1 MKKTRLL
8 ALVICLAFVFTMAPM
23 ASFAEEAAPEPG
35 TGTETVVESYGTITA
50 TLRFDYPQ
58 RTDLV
63 STKNINVFL
72 RDENG
77 TLLREAKING
87 NTSADTVV
95 TLKNTDGVQ
104 LTTEQE
110 IGYMDVLFNNLPVN
124 EPVAEGEKE
133 SYYVLEY
140 TGDGYKNYTS
150 EPIVI
155 DKYSKR
161 AVLGT
166 DGNTFSLGDVTGDEL
181 IDQADIDAISSAL
194 GSETA
199 EDIAL
204 YDLNGDGKI
213 DIVDLMYVNHQA
225 AQEKGGPGFA
235 NEPIEIYDTNLIM
248 TKVIEVKKIQEEMEQ
263 TLDVSGDVANLFAE
277 NNAETIAF
285 SSKND
290 EPVAIPITFEEPVEM
305 EQIEIVSPS
314 VTGAI
319 TAGLAKVECEDLDTK
334 ETFFVEVP
342 FNTETP
348 EEVQPLAA
356 DGDTGRS
363 NIVIN
368 LGRRVAVKKVTINV
382 EKVEGADGK
391 ATFAVVQEIKF
402 LKDIVPENPASQNMA
417 VTGLT
422 AAPGN
427 EKIDFTWDAYPN
439 VTGYIIYYTNTKKP
453 GEGEKQVFF
462 DTNKGTVD
470 GLINLTPY
478 NFCIT
483 AVSGDEGPGRWESI
497 RSETIT
503 AIPEPSGPPTEK
515 TTMIVVKNSEDDN
528 TVKSGELS
536 VSWKEVDNTSFY
548 RVYYKDTGVLTENPS
563 YRNEDELKAAGYTA
577 YSLTGEE
584 GATDVATLS
593 VTLTGLTN
601 DSEHSI
607 FVIVGNDKGLGPV
620 SDRYTGTPKESKIE
634 FPKLPT
640 KDRLDK
646 KTAITNV
653 WLVDSSYDPNE
664 TADGKTFDPKVLYD
678 DNPLTYWQ
686 SIQWWQHGG
695 IAFEFDQ
702 QYEMNYLF
710 AIPRLD
716 GTYRNNHR
724 LYRVWTYDEAA
735 YNEITSY
742 IDQLKSGNALNEAQ
756 RTAMRALATTYTEGS
771 VNVSDRINGYMIFP
785 FDKTN
790 VKFMVVDTEQEAYNV
805 RTFSDFFFYEG
816 NTLAEDIAAL
826 FKDDAFTELTDE
838 AKANVDETKGKIA
851 NYRSQANNSDGYY
864 VDKDSLLDELSLAS
878 LLLNGKSTDG
888 YVKSDFRSRSNG
900 RDSNKFGQSASDL
913 QPLGVACWSGPDAIR
928 ADRGKLTDGA
938 LVVYAQLPEDAD
950 THPVTLVGTQYYGE
964 ANAWQTSV
972 PLNKGRN
979 RIKFPNMGGN
989 STERGGSVYI
999 RYDGEHP
1006 DQIKLHVR
1014 GKNATIIPML
1024 ELQDWNTMSVEAR
1037 KAAISA
1043 YVTELKDY
1051 VTTPPYINNS
1061 LDYRILNSTEI
1072 SMPSVLLSMPASQVK
1087 NAIFPTG
1094 ASDDEAAETLYNNVL
1109 AWEEFMHVVNAI
1121 QGIDEITFDADK
1133 PNVMESRQN
1142 IRYMKMFGKA
1152 FMYAA
1157 GNHVGIGWG
1166 SVGGVVTGRP
1176 TSTLTDTDESNGL
1189 FGWGIG
1195 HEVGHNMDKIGRAE
1209 LTNNIYSIA
1218 LQAYDG
1224 DKSTK
1229 LKTRL
1234 ELSDKYAQV
1243 YDKVSARRP
1252 GTSNDVF
1259 VQLAMYWQLH
1269 LAYDEANPF
1278 DFYNK
1283 FFTAWKKGDYKE
1295 RTVGAETVAYTPDER
1310 IALIASDVAN
1320 KNLSDFFYSW
1330 GMRLSE
1336 DVVKAIEAK
1345 PAETRSIQYLNDE
1358 SYRLRLAGH
1367 TVAPGATTAAADLLI
1382 DLPEAERKPT
1392 MPEVAEGETAPE
1404 VPEYDIEKTVK
1415 ITFTNPSADVLG
1427 YEIKRNGETI
1437 AFVTDGNEYFD
1448 VIGSANNM
1456 AFEYQVKAYD
1466 NMGGILDENL
1476 VNAGQVRVA
1485 YDKTIPETD
1494 YTLETANGT
1503 ATFTMNAKTAVSGIK
1518 VTPAPTEGTFKVE
1531 VTRTVA
1537 KVDEATG
1544 KAGEPETLTLTAKEG
1559 AFSADTNLA
1568 DAGKGYYLT
1577 YFNKPGAD
1585 AADTRI
1591 WTYDAETVAVTGVP
1605 EGSKVELIGYP
1616 GDRVDFYS
1624 DATVGILSAD
1634 YQYGEVYT
1642 EEEKAADPTLEDEII
1657 PAGSL
1662 VIVGTYRGDPV
1673 YNFVQIMG
1681 RFVTNDDAN
1690 TTTPESV
1697 VERPVDGYG
1706 LLFAEIP
1713 TDGEVSDI
1721 SDGMFIFVPD
1731 VQKEAELQDK
1741 AGNSDCAAA
1750 SLLPAQMKAQFYRTD
1765 DPENAESKRMTS
1777 DTIWIDSPS
1786 YESMPAIELAH
1797 TN

>member
-8 ALVICLAFVFTMAPM
+8 ALVICLAFVFTMAPTV
-23 ASFAEEAAPEPG
+23 SFAEEAAPEPG
-35 TGTETVVESYGTITA
+35 AGTETVVESYGTITA

-72 RDENG
+72 RNENG
-77 TLLREAKING
+77 DLLREAKING

-110 IGYMDVLFNNLPVN
+110 IGYMDVLFNNVP
-124 EPVAEGEKE
+124 AGA
-133 SYYVLEY
+133 SYVLEY

-150 EPIVI
+150 EPFAIEN
-155 DKYSKR
+155 YSIR

-166 DGNTFSLGDVTGDEL
+166 DGNTFSLGDVTGDEA
-181 IDQADIDAISSAL
+181 IDQADIDAVSEKL
-194 GSETA
+194 GSTA
-199 EDIAL
+199 EEDLAV
-204 YDLNGDGKI
+204 YDLNGDSKI
-213 DIVDLMYVNHQA
+213 DIIDLMYVNHQA
-225 AQEKGGPGFA
+225 AQEKGGEGFV
-235 NEPIEIYDTNLIM
+235 NEPIELHETALIM
-248 TKVIEVKKIQEEMEQ
+248 TKIIKVEKIQEEMEQ
-263 TLDVSGDVANLFAE
+263 NLDVSGDVANLFAE
-277 NNAETIAF
+277 NNSETIAF
-285 SSKND
+285 SSKSD

-342 FNTETP
+342 FSNEAP
-348 EEVQPLAA
+348 EEVLPLSA

-417 VTGLT
+417 VTGFT
-422 AAPGN
+422 ATPGN
-427 EKIDFTWDAYPN
+427 EKVDFTWDAYPN

-453 GEGEKQVFF
+453 SEGEKQVFF
-462 DTNKGTVD
+462 DTNKGTVE
-470 GLINLTPY
+470 GLTNLTPY

-503 AIPEPSGPPTEK
+503 ATPEPSGPPTEK

-528 TVKSGELS
+528 TVKSGELN

-548 RVYYKDTGVLTENPS
+548 RVYYKDTGVLSDNPS
-563 YRNEDELKAAGYTA
+563 YRNETELKEAGYTV

-601 DSEHSI
+601 DTEYSI

-640 KDRLDK
+640 KDRLDNK
-646 KTAITNV
+646 HITGG
-653 WLVDSSYDPNE
+653 WLLNSNYDKNE
-664 TADGKTFDPKVLYD
+664 TADKQTFDPKVMYD
-678 DNPLTYWQ
+678 ENPTTYWQ
-686 SIQWWQHGG
+686 ASNRWWEDSAV
-695 IAFEFDQ
+695 AFEFDQ
-702 QYEMNYLF
+702 EYEMNYLF
-710 AIPRLD
+710 YIPRLD

-724 LYRVWTYDEAA
+724 LYTVYTYDDEA
-735 YNEITSY
+735 YQKVVDGGY
-742 IDQLKSGNALNEAQ
+742 IQELNEKNCLS
-756 RTAMRALATTYTEGS
+756 TSKKVDELKALATTTTNGN
-771 VNVSDRINGYMIFP
+771 VNVSERINGYMIFP

-790 VKFMVVDTEQEAYNV
+790 VRFIIIRTEQENYWV
-805 RTFSDFFFYEG
+805 RSLTDVFFYEG
-816 NTLAEDIAAL
+816 NTLAEDITAL

-838 AKANVDETKGKIA
+838 AMANVNETKANIA
-851 NYRSQANNSDGYY
+851 KYRAQANNSDGYY
-864 VDKDSLLDELSLAS
+864 VDKDSLIDELNLATK
-878 LLLNGKSTDG
+878 LINGEPTDG
-888 YVKSDFRSRSNG
+888 YIKSDFRSRSTG
-900 RDSNKFGQSASDL
+900 KDSTKYGQSASDL

-928 ADRGKLTDGA
+928 TDRGKLSDGA

-950 THPVTLVGTQYYGE
+950 THPVTLVGTQYYAE

-972 PLNKGRN
+972 PLSKGRN
-979 RIKFPNMGGN
+979 RVKFPNMGGN

-999 RYDGEHP
+999 RYDGDHP
-1006 DQIKLHVR
+1006 EQIKLQVR

-1024 ELQDWNTMSVEAR
+1024 ELQDWYKMTEEQR

-1043 YVTELKDY
+1043 YVTELKDF
-1051 VTTPPYINNS
+1051 VTKPPYINNS
-1061 LDYRILNSTEI
+1061 LEFRILNSTEI

-1094 ASDDEAAETLYNNVL
+1094 ATEEDAANTLYKNVE

-1121 QGIDEITFDADK
+1121 QGIDKTTFTDTDA
-1133 PNVMESRQN
+1133 NVLESRQN

-1176 TSTLTDTDESNGL
+1176 TSTLTDADESNGL

-1224 DKSTK
+1224 DKSTT

-1269 LAYDEANPF
+1269 LAYDTENPF
-1278 DFYNK
+1278 AFYHE
-1283 FFTAWKKGDYKE
+1283 FFTKWKKGEYKD
-1295 RTVGAETVAYTPDER
+1295 RAVGADTVAYTPDER

-1320 KNLSDFFYSW
+1320 KDLSDFFYSW
-1330 GMRLSE
+1330 GMRLSD
-1336 DVVKAIEAK
+1336 DVVKAIEEK
-1345 PAETRSIQYLNDE
+1345 PAEDRSIQYLNDE

-1367 TVAPGATTAAADLLI
+1367 KAEAGVTTASANLLI
-1382 DLPEAERKPT
+1382 DLPEDQRKPT

-1404 VPEYDIEKTVK
+1404 PPVYEDEKTVK
-1415 ITFTNPSADVLG
+1415 ITFTNPSKDVLG
-1427 YEIKRNGETI
+1427 YEIIRNGVTI
-1437 AFVTDGNEYFD
+1437 AFVTEGNEYFD

-1456 AFEYQVKAYD
+1456 AFEYQIRAYD
-1466 NMGGILDENL
+1466 KLGGILDTEL
-1476 VNAGQVRVA
+1476 AKAGQVRVA
-1485 YDKTIPETD
+1485 YEKTVPETD
-1494 YTLETANGT
+1494 YTLKTEGDT
-1503 ATFTMNAKTAVSGIK
+1503 ATFTMNAKTAISGIK
-1518 VTPAPTEGTFKVE
+1518 VTPAPASGEFTVE

-1544 KAGEPETLTLTAKEG
+1544 ETGEPETLTLTAKKG
-1559 AFSADTNLA
+1559 TFSAETNLA
-1568 DAGKGYYLT
+1568 DANKGYYLT
-1577 YFNKPGAD
+1577 YFNKPGAETT
-1585 AADTRI
+1585 DTRI
-1591 WTYDAETVAVTGVP
+1591 WTYDAETVKVTGVP
-1605 EGSKVELIGYP
+1605 ADAKVELVSYP
-1616 GDRVDFYS
+1616 GDRVDFY
-1624 DATVGILSAD
+1624 DEATVGILAED
-1634 YQYGEVYT
+1634 YIYGDTYSD
-1642 EEEKAADPTLEDEII
+1642 EEKEADPTLEDEII
-1657 PAGSL
+1657 KAGSI
-1662 VIVGTYRGDPV
+1662 VIIGTYRGDPV

-1713 TDGEVSDI
+1713 ADGEVSDI

-1765 DPENAESKRMTS
+1765 DPDDAENKRLTS
-1777 DTIWIDSPS
+1777 DTVWIDSPS
-1786 YESMPAIELAH
+1786 YESMPTIELTH

>member
-23 ASFAEEAAPEPG
+23 ASFAEEAAPG
-35 TGTETVVESYGTITA
+35 TDTVVESYGTITA

-63 STKNINVFL
+63 TSKNINVFL
-72 RDENG
+72 LDENG
-77 TLLREAKING
+77 NMLREAKING
-87 NTSADTVV
+87 NASTDTVV

-110 IGYMDVLFNNLPVN
+110 IGYMDVLFNNVPAGV
-124 EPVAEGEKE
+124 
-133 SYYVLEY
+133 SYVLEY
-140 TGDGYKNYTS
+140 TGDGYKNYIS
-150 EPIVI
+150 EPFAIEN
-155 DKYSKR
+155 YSKR
-161 AVLGT
+161 AIVGT

-181 IDQADIDAISSAL
+181 IDQADIDAISGAL

-263 TLDVSGDVANLFAE
+263 TLDVSGNVANLFAE
-277 NNAETIAF
+277 NNADTIAF

-348 EEVQPLAA
+348 EEVLPLAA

-422 AAPGN
+422 ATPGN
-427 EKIDFTWDAYPN
+427 EEISFTWDAYPN

-462 DTNKGTVD
+462 DTNSGTVD
-470 GLINLTPY
+470 GLTNLTPY

-483 AVSGDEGPGRWESI
+483 AVSGDEGAGRWESI

-503 AIPEPSGPPTEK
+503 ATPEPSGPPTEK

-528 TVKSGELS
+528 TVKSGELN

-548 RVYYKDTGVLTENPS
+548 RVYYKDTGVLTDNPS
-563 YRNEDELKAAGYTA
+563 YKNEDELIADGYTV

-601 DSEHSI
+601 DVEYSI

-640 KDRLDK
+640 MDRLENEH
-646 KTAITNV
+646 ITGG
-653 WLVDSSYDPNE
+653 WLLNSNYDPNE
-664 TADGKTFDPKVLYD
+664 TADGKTFDPKVMYD
-678 DNPLTYWQ
+678 ENPTTYWQ
-686 SIQWWQHGG
+686 SSSRWWEDTNV
-695 IAFEFDQ
+695 AFEFDQ
-702 QYEMNYLF
+702 EYEMNYLF
-710 AIPRLD
+710 YIPRLD

-724 LYRVWTYDEAA
+724 LYSIWTYDEEA
-735 YNEITSY
+735 YQKVVDGGY
-742 IDQLKSGNALNEAQ
+742 IEELKAKNCISDSKKIEALK
-756 RTAMRALATTYTEGS
+756 ALATTTTINGN
-771 VNVSDRINGYMIFP
+771 VNVSERINGYMIFP

-790 VKFMVVDTEQEAYNV
+790 VRFIIIRTEQENYWV
-805 RTFSDFFFYEG
+805 RSLTDVFFYKG
-816 NTLAEDIAAL
+816 NSLAEDVSAL
-826 FKDDAFTELTDE
+826 FGDDAYTTLSES
-838 AKANVDETKGKIA
+838 AANASDAAFKSTISQLKSRA
-851 NYRSQANNSDGYY
+851 NSSDGYY
-864 VDKDSLLDELSLAS
+864 VDKDSLLDEISLAEA
-878 LLLNGKSTDG
+878 LKNNKPTGG
-888 YVKSDFRSRSNG
+888 FVKSDFRSRG
-900 RDSNKFGQSASDL
+900 AGKDSTKFGQSASDL

-928 ADRGKLTDGA
+928 ADRGKLNDGA
-938 LVVYAQLPEDAD
+938 LVVYAQLPDDAD

-972 PLNKGRN
+972 PLSKGRN
-979 RIKFPNMGGN
+979 RVKFPNMGGN

-999 RYDGEHP
+999 RYDGAHP
-1006 DQIKLHVR
+1006 EQIKLQVR

-1024 ELQDWNTMSVEAR
+1024 ELQDWDTMSVEDR
-1037 KAAISA
+1037 KAAIST
-1043 YVTELKDY
+1043 YVAELKKF
-1051 VTTPPYINNS
+1051 VTNPPYVNNS

-1072 SMPSVLLSMPASQVK
+1072 SMPSVLLSMPATQVK

-1094 ASDDEAAETLYNNVL
+1094 ATDEDAAQTLYNNVL

-1157 GNHVGIGWG
+1157 GSHVGIGWG

-1176 TSTLTDTDESNGL
+1176 TSTLAEGDESNGL

-1224 DKSTK
+1224 KQSTT
-1229 LKTRL
+1229 LPTRL

-1278 DFYNK
+1278 EFYNK
-1283 FFTAWKKGDYKE
+1283 FFTKWKNNEHSDK
-1295 RTVGAETVAYTPDER
+1295 TTDER
-1310 IALIASDVAN
+1310 IALIASEVAQ
-1320 KNLSDFFYSW
+1320 KDLSDFFYSW

-1336 DVVKAIEAK
+1336 DVINTIKTQ
-1345 PAETRSIQYLNDE
+1345 PAEERSIQYLNDE
-1358 SYRLRLAGH
+1358 SYRLRLKGYEV
-1367 TVAPGATTAAADLLI
+1367 TPGNTTASSSLLI
-1382 DLPEAERKPT
+1382 DLPADERVPA

-1404 VPEYDIEKTVK
+1404 PPEYDDEKTVK
-1415 ITFTNPSADVLG
+1415 ITFNNPSPDVLG
-1427 YEIKRNGETI
+1427 YEIVRNGETI
-1437 AFVTDGNEYFD
+1437 AFVTEGNEYFD

-1456 AFEYQVKAYD
+1456 AFEYKVKAYD
-1466 NMGGILDENL
+1466 TMGGILDTDF

-1485 YDKTIPETD
+1485 YENTIPAAD
-1494 YTLETANGT
+1494 YSLVTADGT
-1503 ATFTMNAKTAVSGIK
+1503 ATFTLNKKTAISGIK
-1518 VTPAPTEGTFKVE
+1518 VTPAPTEGTFEVK
-1531 VTRTVA
+1531 VTRTVT
-1537 KVDEATG
+1537 DENNS
-1544 KAGEPETLTLTAKEG
+1544 ETQVTVTAKNG
-1559 AFSADTNLA
+1559 DFTKSDAA
-1568 DAGKGYYLT
+1568 AGKDYYVS
-1577 YFNKPGAD
+1577 YFNKPGAE
-1585 AADTRI
+1585 ASDTRI
-1591 WTYDAETVAVTGVP
+1591 WTYDAETVVVTGVP
-1605 EGSKVELIGYP
+1605 ADATVELIGYP
-1616 GDRVDFYS
+1616 GDKVDFYA

-1642 EEEKAADPTLEDEII
+1642 EEEKAANPKLEDKII

-1673 YNFVQIMG
+1673 YNLVQIDG
-1681 RFVTNDDAN
+1681 RFVTNDDTN
-1690 TTTPESV
+1690 TTTPYTV
-1697 VERPVDGYG
+1697 TERPVDGYS

-1721 SDGMFIFVPD
+1721 SDGMFIFVPNT
-1731 VQKEAELQDK
+1731 QKEAELQGKDV
-1741 AGNSDCAAA
+1741 SDCAA
-1750 SLLPAQMKAQFYRTD
+1750 SSVLPAQIKAVFYRTD
-1765 DPENAESKRMTS
+1765 NPEDATQKRKTS

-1786 YESMPAIELAH
+1786 YESMPTIELAH